1 MEQVLLLKDGGA
13 ECRYASALRA
23 AGHAAWHCAVIG
35 EAREAGGAA
44 RCAALLRAGSVWGVA
59 LTSARAA
66 HELAHAAREAGV
78 NLAGLEWFAVGSAT
92 AEAAAAA
99 LALPPQSVS
108 GGRLAGSAALLAP
121 IVVEAAR
128 RRGPDTAG
136 KRLLF
141 PCSNIR
147 RDELPDALRA
157 AGLEFDEVCVYRT
170 IELADPALP
179 DVFLAPP
186 APQPAAQEQPPQPP
200 PHPQQPPQQQPNQ
213 QRWCVLFSPSGV
225 RSLLASARRPA
236 LDVKLLAIGETTL
249 AALRACELGQLY
261 DTRVCASPTPQGV
274 LDAIAAG

>member
-1 MEQVLLLKDGGA
+1 MEHVLLLKEGGA
-13 ECRYASALRA
+13 ECRFASALRA
-23 AGHAAWHCAVIG
+23 AGHEAWHCAVLG
-35 EAREAGGAA
+35 DAREAGGSA
-44 RCAALLRAGSVWGVA
+44 RCAALLRAGLVWGVA
-59 LTSARAA
+59 VTSARAA
-66 HELAHAAREAGV
+66 HELAHAAREPGAS
-78 NLAGLEWFAVGSAT
+78 LAGLEWFAVGSAT
-92 AEAAAAA
+92 AEAAATA

-108 GGRLAGSAALLAP
+108 GGRVAGSAALLAP

-128 RRGPDTAG
+128 RRGPETAG

-157 AGLEFDEVCVYRT
+157 AGLDFDEVCVYCT
-170 IELADPALP
+170 IELPDPALP

-186 APQPAAQEQPPQPP
+186 APPPAAQEQPP
-200 PHPQQPPQQQPNQ
+200 PPQHQQQQQNR

-249 AALRACELGQLY
+249 AALRACELGQRY